1 MERINTMTNNNI
13 KAVIFDLDGTL
24 LNTLEDLTDSVNV
37 ALHQY
42 GYPMRSIE
50 EVRKFVGN
58 GIHKLIERA
67 VPEESTEDE
76 IEHVFNAFR
85 EHYLVHCQDKTK
97 PYDGIIPMLDTL
109 NQIGYALAIVS
120 NKADAAVK
128 KLSADYFPKQITV
141 AIGEKEGVKRKPAP
155 DSVYE
160 ALRELGVAKEDA
172 IYVGDS
178 DVDIAT
184 AKNAGLPCISVT
196 WGFREEAFLKTKE
209 PDYLIH
215 TPEEIFEILKKL

>member
-1 MERINTMTNNNI
+1 MKNNNI

-24 LNTLEDLTDSVNV
+24 LNTLEDLTDSVNA
-37 ALHQY
+37 ALGQF
-42 GYPMRSIE
+42 GFPTRKIE

-67 VPEESTEDE
+67 VPEGSTEDE
-76 IEHVFNAFR
+76 VEHVFIAFR

-97 PYDGIIPMLDTL
+97 PYDGIISMLDTL
-109 NQIGYALAIVS
+109 NHMGYALAIVS

-128 KLSADYFPKQITV
+128 KLSADYFSDEITV

-160 ALRELGVAKEDA
+160 ALRELGVEKEDA

-196 WGFREEAFLKTKE
+196 WGFREEAFLKTQE

-215 TPEEIFEILKKL
+215 TPEDIFVILNSEAAGF

>member
-1 MERINTMTNNNI
+1 MKKNNI

-24 LNTLEDLTDSVNV
+24 LNTLEDLTDSVN
-37 ALHQY
+37 ASLGQF
-42 GYPMRSIE
+42 GFPTRKIE
-50 EVRKFVGN
+50 EVRTFVGN

-67 VPEESTEDE
+67 VPEGSTENE
-76 IEHVFNAFR
+76 IENVFDAFR

-97 PYDGIIPMLDTL
+97 PYDGISSMLDTL
-109 NQIGYALAIVS
+109 IQMGYALAIVS

-128 KLSADYFPKQITV
+128 KLSADYFSNQITV

-160 ALRELGVAKEDA
+160 ALRELGVAKEEA

-196 WGFREEAFLKTKE
+196 WGFREEAFLNAMK

-215 TPEEIFEILKKL
+215 TPEEIFKILK

>member
-1 MERINTMTNNNI
+1 MNKMKKNNI

-24 LNTLEDLTDSVNV
+24 LNTLEDLTDSVN
-37 ALHQY
+37 ASLGQF
-42 GYPMRSIE
+42 GFPTRKIE
-50 EVRKFVGN
+50 EVRTFVGN

-67 VPEESTEDE
+67 VPEGSTENE
-76 IEHVFNAFR
+76 IENVFDAFR
-85 EHYLVHCQDKTK
+85 EHCLVHCQDKTK
-97 PYDGIIPMLDTL
+97 PYDGILSMLDTL
-109 NQIGYALAIVS
+109 KQKGYALAIVS

-128 KLSADYFPKQITV
+128 KLAADYFPKQITV

-160 ALRELGVAKEDA
+160 ALRELGVEKGDA

-196 WGFREEAFLKTKE
+196 WGFREEAFLNAMK

-215 TPEEIFEILKKL
+215 TPEEIFKILK